1 MRIKINNNSNTVQ
14 AVWLG
19 LGSFVSF
26 SFGIISAAILSRYLS
41 KADYGT
47 YKQVLYVYNTL
58 LVVFSLGLPRAYSY
72 FLARV
77 PIEAGYS
84 IVRKIN
90 LMFLIIGI
98 VFSLFLCIGSSF
110 LADVLNNS
118 ALKECLQLFA
128 ITPIFLLPLMGIES
142 IMATYRKAYI
152 NTIYVIG
159 SRFFSLVCVVLP
171 VILFD
176 SSVYV
181 AIVGFV
187 FSSVLCCILG
197 LFLERIPFRQLVKI
211 PTQLEIKDILKYS
224 FPLLLASVWGIV
236 ITSSTQFFISRY
248 WGNET
253 FAEFSNGFIELPFAS
268 MVISASAT
276 VLLPVFSKMVH
287 ERSTNTDIVNLWKSV
302 AIKSSKIIF
311 PLAIFACV
319 FAKLIM
325 IFLYGEEY
333 MESSVYFQ
341 IITIVNLVRIVP
353 YAPVVLALGK
363 VKEYAHVHFITALGV
378 VVLEYLMVLL
388 FPDNPYMVVW
398 ISVWCT
404 IISLYL
410 QIKIVCNALNIPIS
424 QLVPYKKLGVILL
437 CSCLAAVLTKIFLL
451 MLPML
456 SISLSLIV
464 SGLVFVILYIIICKV
479 IGISYVEIV
488 MPILNRS
495 EVH

>member
-224 FPLLLASVWGIV
+224 F
-236 ITSSTQFFISRY
+236 
-248 WGNET
+248 
-253 FAEFSNGFIELPFAS
+253 
-268 MVISASAT
+268 
-276 VLLPVFSKMVH
+276 
-287 ERSTNTDIVNLWKSV
+287 LW
-302 AIKSSKIIF
+302 
-311 PLAIFACV
+311 
-319 FAKLIM
+319 
-325 IFLYGEEY
+325 
-333 MESSVYFQ
+333 
-341 IITIVNLVRIVP
+341 
-353 YAPVVLALGK
+353 
-363 VKEYAHVHFITALGV
+363 
-378 VVLEYLMVLL
+378 
-388 FPDNPYMVVW
+388 
-398 ISVWCT
+398 
-404 IISLYL
+404 YL
-410 QIKIVCNALNIPIS
+410 Q
-424 QLVPYKKLGVILL
+424 
-437 CSCLAAVLTKIFLL
+437 
-451 MLPML
+451 
-456 SISLSLIV
+456 
-464 SGLVFVILYIIICKV
+464 VF
-479 IGISYVEIV
+479 GG
-488 MPILNRS
+488 
-495 EVH
+495 

>member
-1 MRIKINNNSNTVQ
+1 MLKINNNSNTIQ
-14 AVWLG
+14 AAWLG

-58 LVVFSLGLPRAYSY
+58 LVIFSLGLPRAYSY
-72 FLARV
+72 FLVRV
-77 PIEAGYS
+77 SIEEGYS

-90 LMFLIIGI
+90 LMFLMIGI
-98 VFSLFLCIGSSF
+98 AFSLFLCIGSSF

-128 ITPIFLLPLMGIES
+128 ITPVFLLPLMGLES
-142 IMATYRKAYI
+142 IMATYKKSYI
-152 NTIYVIG
+152 NTIYIIG

-176 SSVYV
+176 SSVYI

-197 LFLERIPFRQLVKI
+197 LFLERIPFRQLIKI

-224 FPLLLASVWGIV
+224 FPLLLASIWGVI

-248 WGNET
+248 WGNVI
-253 FAEFSNGFIELPFAS
+253 FADFSNGFIELPFAS

-276 VLLPVFSKMVH
+276 VLLPVFSKMVYEH
-287 ERSTNTDIVNLWKSV
+287 STDIDIVSLWKSV
-302 AIKSSKIIF
+302 VIKSAKIIF

-325 IFLYGEEY
+325 VFLYGEEY
-333 MESSVYFQ
+333 VESSVYFQ
-341 IITIVNLVRIVP
+341 IITVVNLVRIIP

-363 VKEYAHVHFITALGV
+363 VKEYARVHFVTALGV

-388 FPDNPYMVVW
+388 FPTNPYMVVW
-398 ISVWCT
+398 MSVCCT

-410 QIKIVCNALNIPIS
+410 QMGIVCKALNVFIS
-424 QLVPYKKLGVILL
+424 SLVPYLKLFRILL
-437 CSCLAAVLTKIFLL
+437 CSCVAAALAKIFLL
-451 MLPML
+451 ML
-456 SISLSLIV
+456 SISSVAFLLAV
-464 SGLVFVILYIIICKV
+464 SGIVFFVFYIIICRV
-479 IGISYVEIV
+479 VRISYADII
-488 MPILNRS
+488 MPILNRG
-495 EVH
+495 EV